1 MESVIGILVC
11 FSLIVILTLPDRF
24 GMPSDDG
31 DDF

>member
-11 FSLIVILTLPDRF
+11 FSLIVILVLPDRF

-31 DDF
+31 DEF